1 MQYQPTNEQDGHQP
15 LVSFIITYYELPAS
29 MLREC
34 IDSILALALN
44 AEEREIILVDDGSA
58 ITPLPSLADVAHQL
72 TYIRQPNG
80 GLSAARNTGLKM
92 ARGRYIQF
100 VDADDMLVAGHY
112 DHCLDIARFHQPDV
126 VMFAFTTEQVKGL
139 AYHDEEPTSGAEHMR
154 KHNIRG
160 SACGYLFRSN
170 ILGSL
175 RFTPG
180 IVHEDEEFTPLLLLR
195 AETLRTTDAQAYYYR
210 YRPQSITTAK
220 GPRIQLRRLND
231 LKDIIGRL
239 HHQAAM
245 MPHNERLAL
254 QRRVAQLT
262 MDYIY
267 KVIVDTRSK
276 SYLKHRLAELSRKGL
291 FPLPD
296 QDYTTK
302 YKWFRRI
309 SSTDAGLDVL
319 LRILPM
325 MNRER

>member
-34 IDSILALALN
+34 IDSILALKLN

-58 ITPLPSLADVAHQL
+58 LTPLPTLGDVANQL
-72 TYIRQPNG
+72 TYIRQQNQ
-80 GLSAARNTGLKM
+80 GLSGARNTGLKI
-92 ARGRYIQF
+92 ASGKYIQF
-100 VDADDMLVAGHY
+100 VDADDSLVAGHY

-126 VMFAFTTEQVKGL
+126 VMFSFSSEQVKTL
-139 AYHDEEPTSGAEHMR
+139 AYHDEETTSGAEHMR

-160 SACGYLFRSN
+160 SACGYLFRQN

-195 AETLRTTDAQAYYYR
+195 AETLITTDAKAYFYR
-210 YRPQSITTAK
+210 QRQQSITTTK
-220 GPRIQLRRLND
+220 GPRIQLKRLND
-231 LKDIIGRL
+231 MKDIIGRL
-239 HHQAAM
+239 HQHASTL
-245 MPHNERLAL
+245 PHNERLAL

-267 KVIVDTRSK
+267 KVVVDTRSK
-276 SYLKHRLAELSRKGL
+276 SYLKHRLGELSRKGL

-302 YKWFRRI
+302 YKWFRRMT
-309 SSTDAGLDVL
+309 STDAGLNVL
-319 LRILPM
+319 LRLLPL